1 MVPDSERLQ
10 AKESSQLILR
20 SEEFLDQILTVK
32 AGFAEEEAVRK
43 ANRQLDAAA
52 D

>member
-1 MVPDSERLQ
+1 MAPGSERLE
-10 AKESSQLILR
+10 AEESSQLILQ
-20 SEEFLDQILTVK
+20 SEEFLEQIVRVK

-43 ANRQLDAAA
+43 ANRQLDAA